1 MNLISVTEFD
11 AESMCGI
18 YNTILKFSFDKR
30 GVNPTIKGLQQAAVT
45 ATSEVYEAALSTLL
59 PTPAKSHYLFNL
71 RDFGRV
77 VLGIC
82 MANTEGMTSNDQL
95 VRLWCH
101 EVMRVFYDRLTDDKD
116 RVWFVDLLRA
126 KVKSKFSQDIDKIFE
141 HLMKPEDEAK
151 VGIPC
156 ARRLLFGD
164 FGNPEGKRAYE
175 EMKDPS
181 AIIEVCNGFLEDYN
195 ATSKKPMQL
204 VLFLYMI
211 EHIVRICRV
220 LRSPGKYPDAL
231 FYCFQ
236 HFDTIISGGNALLVG
251 IGGSGRQSCT
261 RLASSIMDYQVF
273 EIEIS
278 KTYGRNEWRDVSLVP
293 QIGLFVRATRLNL
306 GVAGYQAASD
316 PLWRRW
322 EAHNLS
328 VH

>member
-11 AESMCGI
+11 SESMCGI
-18 YNTILKFSFDKR
+18 YSTILKFSFDKR
-30 GVNPTIKGLQQAAVT
+30 GVNPTIKGLQQAAVG
-45 ATSEVYEAALSTLL
+45 ATSEVYEAALATLL

-77 VLGIC
+77 ILGVC

-116 RVWFVDLLRA
+116 RNWFIELLRTKA
-126 KVKSKFSQDIDKIFE
+126 KSKFSQDIDKIFE
-141 HLMKPEDEAK
+141 HLMKPEDENK

-164 FGNPEGKRAYE
+164 FGNPEGKRTYE
-175 EMKDPS
+175 EMKDPA
-181 AIIEVCNGFLEDYN
+181 AIIEVCNGFLEDFN

-211 EHIVRICRV
+211 EHIVRICRI
-220 LRSPGKYPDAL
+220 LRSPGKIEMIS
-231 FYCFQ
+231 F
-236 HFDTIISGGNALLVG
+236 HFISFSESQLNNISCLSGGNALLVG

-278 KTYGRNEWRDVSLVP
+278 KTYGRNEWREVSLS
-293 QIGLFVRATRLNL
+293 T
-306 GVAGYQAASD
+306 D
-316 PLWRRW
+316 
-322 EAHNLS
+322 
-328 VH
+328 